1 MFKPKTLSKIMR
13 IFVFFCLTFFLINI
27 SCEDNSNIEVVNKSE
42 YKNLIKKNF
51 PIIDVRTPAEF
62 WEGHIDNAIN
72 IDFKSNSFIN
82 EISKL
87 DKSKTYL
94 IYCRSGNRSSKAAT
108 IMDSL
113 GFKKTIDLEGGF
125 LRW

>member
-1 MFKPKTLSKIMR
+1 MKRMYVFYLT
-13 IFVFFCLTFFLINI
+13 IFLVNM
-27 SCEDNSNIEVVNKSE
+27 SCVDNSSIEVVNKTE
-42 YKNLIKKNF
+42 YKGLVKKNY
-51 PIIDVRTPAEF
+51 PIIDVRTPSEF

-72 IDFKSNSFIN
+72 IDFKSNLFIN

-94 IYCRSGNRSSKAAT
+94 IYCRSGNRSSKAAL

-113 GFKKTIDLEGGF
+113 DLKKQSTWKGDF
-125 LRW
+125 LDGK

>member
-1 MFKPKTLSKIMR
+1 MR

>member
-1 MFKPKTLSKIMR
+1 MKR
-13 IFVFFCLTFFLINI
+13 VYIFFYLTFFLINI
-27 SCEDNSNIEVVNKSE
+27 SCIDDSSIEIVNKSE
-42 YKNLIKKNF
+42 YKSLIKKNF
-51 PIIDVRTPAEF
+51 PISDVRTPAEF

-72 IDFKSNSFIN
+72 IDFNSNSFIN

>member
-1 MFKPKTLSKIMR
+1 MKKVY
-13 IFVFFCLTFFLINI
+13 IFYLIIFLVNI
-27 SCEDNSNIEVVNKSE
+27 SCVDNSSIEVVNKTE
-42 YKNLIKKNF
+42 YKGLVKKNY

-62 WEGHIDNAIN
+62 WQGHIDNAIN
-72 IDFKSNSFIN
+72 IDFKSNLFIN

-94 IYCRSGNRSSKAAT
+94 IYCRSGNRSLKAAT

-113 GFKKTIDLEGGF
+113 GFKKIIDLEGGF
-125 LRW
+125 LKW

>member
-1 MFKPKTLSKIMR
+1 MKR
-13 IFVFFCLTFFLINI
+13 VYIFFYLTFFLINI
-27 SCEDNSNIEVVNKSE
+27 SCIDDSSIEIVNKNE
-42 YKNLIKKNF
+42 YKILIKKNF
-51 PIIDVRTPAEF
+51 PIIDVRTPSEF

-72 IDFKSNSFIN
+72 IDFNSNSFIN

-94 IYCRSGNRSSKAAT
+94 IYCRSGNRSLKAAT

-113 GFKKTIDLEGGF
+113 GFKKIIDLEGGF
-125 LRW
+125 LKW

>member
-1 MFKPKTLSKIMR
+1 MKR
-13 IFVFFCLTFFLINI
+13 IYVFFCLTFFLINI
-27 SCEDNSNIEVVNKSE
+27 SCEDNSNIEVVNKSV

-94 IYCRSGNRSSKAAT
+94 IYCRSGNRSSKAAL

>member
-1 MFKPKTLSKIMR
+1 MR
-13 IFVFFCLTFFLINI
+13 IFVFLFNIFLINI

-42 YKNLIKKNF
+42 YKSLIKKNF

-87 DKSKTYL
+87 DKSKIYL